1 MRALMNVA
9 VPVAQLGPLS
19 PILDSPAPGPFL
31 AILVGFVLG
40 IYGHAGRMRWLVAIA
55 ILIVFIGSMWLF
67 LASVGL
73 EDRPLP
79 PVELE

>member
-1 MRALMNVA
+1 MRAFLTA
-9 VPVAQLGPLS
+9 GIPAAQLGPLS

-40 IYGHAGRMRWLVAIA
+40 IYGHVGKFRWLVAIA
-55 ILIVFIGSMWLF
+55 ILIVFVGSAWLF

-73 EDRPLP
+73 DDRPLP